1 MCPSL
6 LNNYLFVT
14 GAHHHFLLASSPC
27 IVGSL
32 WPLID
37 LNTDIFFT
45 DVMTMCFVPESM
57 FDWMSE
63 FKQIWNQAQYNFIIE
78 RTLPLIKQKS
88 LLEAI
93 AYAKVRQKSS
103 LTSVPFVTRGLPIE
117 FSIKEN

>member
-1 MCPSL
+1 
-6 LNNYLFVT
+6 
-14 GAHHHFLLASSPC
+14 
-27 IVGSL
+27 
-32 WPLID
+32 
-37 LNTDIFFT
+37 
-45 DVMTMCFVPESM
+45 MTMCFVPESM